1 MSTFKKIMLYGA
13 GLIAL
18 YLVVYYATGASSDLQ
33 AASSGSVNLVQAFQG
48 R

>member
-1 MSTFKKIMLYGA
+1 MVKKITFYGA

-18 YLVVYYATGASSDLQ
+18 YLVVVNYTGFSKDVSSSTSGASSVVSAL
-33 AASSGSVNLVQAFQG
+33 QG

>member
-1 MSTFKKIMLYGA
+1 MRKALVIGG

-18 YLVVYYATGASSDLQ
+18 YLVVVNYTG
-33 AASSGSVNLVQAFQG
+33 SGTVINDSTAGGVNVVKAFQG

>member
-1 MSTFKKIMLYGA
+1 MRKALVIGG

-18 YLVVYYATGASSDLQ
+18 YLLVVNGTGSGTVIKDAT
-33 AASSGSVNLVQAFQG
+33 SGGVNVIKAFQG

>member
-1 MSTFKKIMLYGA
+1 MVKKVLFYGA

-18 YLVVYYATGASSDLQ
+18 YLVVVNYTGFSKDVTA
-33 AASSGSVNLVQAFQG
+33 GSQGGTSIIKAFQG

>member
-1 MSTFKKIMLYGA
+1 MKKALVIGG

-18 YLVVYYATGASSDLQ
+18 YLAVYYASGSGTVLNGASSG
-33 AASSGSVNLVQAFQG
+33 AVNVIKAFQG